1 MLTWLLS
8 LAVAAAASPPLNV
21 TLTNN
26 LVGVTTVRVNG
37 AGLRV
42 EATLGADSSLF
53 HARYREV
60 HIADGRTSIT
70 RRGPRPHHAG
80 TASGEADGEVFTDG
94 RATATIEQ
102 GRLKSLVVR
111 LPGKH
116 LEVHD
121 EDGTYARVRAPEQTF
136 NWAEPKT
143 FERLNNLGAAP
154 DLPAV
159 AAALRAAAGVVRLR
173 RRARA
178 GGPTGDPGPERS
190 SCGGARVAD
199 AR

>member
-60 HIADGRTSIT
+60 HIADGRTTIT
-70 RRGPRPHHAG
+70 RQSPRPHHAG

-94 RATATIEQ
+94 RATATIA
-102 GRLKSLVVR
+102 
-111 LPGKH
+111 
-116 LEVHD
+116 
-121 EDGTYARVRAPEQTF
+121 AR
-136 NWAEPKT
+136 
-143 FERLNNLGAAP
+143 
-154 DLPAV
+154 
-159 AAALRAAAGVVRLR
+159 
-173 RRARA
+173 
-178 GGPTGDPGPERS
+178 DPGAR
-190 SCGGARVAD
+190 GG
-199 AR
+199 